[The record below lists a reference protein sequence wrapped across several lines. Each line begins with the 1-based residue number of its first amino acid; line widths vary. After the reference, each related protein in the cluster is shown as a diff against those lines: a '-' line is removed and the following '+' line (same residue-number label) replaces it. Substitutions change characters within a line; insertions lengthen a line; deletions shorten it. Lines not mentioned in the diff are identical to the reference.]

1 MYQRS
6 NGGGGLQYSTSLP
19 HYFTSSPELNQ
30 QQANNIIT
38 SVAGN
43 QMWSTGKPT
52 IITFPLIIYWAYIP
66 IYHILYIQTC
76 PFSKFAISWTA
87 LSCYFPAAVVSE
99 DGTEGYSPSST
110 TKQQQSNHNGGGLP
124 AFAQRFSTHTSSA
137 SAYTA
142 PVGSSRSATS
152 SYHSI
157 ATPGVTPYHLTA
169 AAVNNGGPGD
179 TSSLQWATAAA
190 GYANTDGTINYAP
203 MTINNQT
210 GRSRPNAFS
219 AAASLSARKYIICIF
234 FSDLYL
240 MTDV

>member
-1 MYQRS
+1 M
-6 NGGGGLQYSTSLP
+6 
-19 HYFTSSPELNQ
+19 
-30 QQANNIIT
+30 
-38 SVAGN
+38 
-43 QMWSTGKPT
+43 
-52 IITFPLIIYWAYIP
+52 
-66 IYHILYIQTC
+66 
-76 PFSKFAISWTA
+76 
-87 LSCYFPAAVVSE
+87 SE
-99 DGTEGYSPSST
+99 DGTGGYSPSST

-142 PVGSSRSATS
+142 PVGSSRSSTS

-234 FSDLYL
+234 FSDLYV